1 MKKHLSI
8 KNDLLL
14 LILLLVIGLLI
25 PLGYQLFHHTPGNTV
40 TITVDGQLWRTL
52 SLSTDTT
59 IDIPGRGGTNTLCI
73 KNGQASIT
81 EADCPDKLCVHQA
94 SIQHNGESLVCLPHK
109 VIVKVTADASDE
121 DLDGIAK

>member
-25 PLGYQLFHHTPGNTV
+25 PLGYQLFHGTPGNTV

-52 SLSTDTT
+52 SLSADTT

-73 KNGQASIT
+73 KNG
-81 EADCPDKLCVHQA
+81 QA

>member
-1 MKKHLSI
+1 MKKRLSI

-25 PLGYQLFHHTPGNTV
+25 PLGYQLFHRTTGNTV
-40 TITVDGQLWRTL
+40 TITIDGELWRTL
-52 SLSTDTT
+52 PLSTDTT

-81 EADCPDKLCVHQA
+81 EADCPDKLCVHQG

-109 VIVKVTADASDE
+109 VIVKVTANASE
-121 DLDGIAK
+121 RDLDGIAK

>member
-1 MKKHLSI
+1 MKKRLSI

-25 PLGYQLFHHTPGNTV
+25 PLGYQFFHRTAGNTV
-40 TITVDGQLWRTL
+40 TITIDGELWRTL
-52 SLSTDTT
+52 PLSTDTT
-59 IDIPGRGGTNTLCI
+59 IDIPGRGGR
-73 KNGQASIT
+73 GGGGGRAAGAG
-81 EADCPDKLCVHQA
+81 ADCPDKLCVHQV

-109 VIVKVTADASDE
+109 VIVKVTANASDR